1 MCLDVLFKVVAAH
14 ETFSALRADEPLVP
28 RVNSKM
34 ALEFVR
40 PGKTLAAVE
49 PVAHKWPLPGVQ
61 AKVRLQMRR
70 PAIGFR
76 AVRIVADV
84 PLLPWRAIGVGG
96 LRISAARANGTGAR
110 HSM

>member
-1 MCLDVLFKVVAAH
+1 MCLVPFNVVAAH
-14 ETFSALRADEPLVP
+14 EMLSALRADEPLVA

-34 ALEFVR
+34 ALELVR
-40 PGKTLAAVE
+40 PFKTLAAVE

-61 AKVRLQMRR
+61 VKVRVQMRR
-70 PAIGFR
+70 PATGFQ

-96 LRISAARANGTGAR
+96 LRISAANGTGAR
-110 HSM
+110 HLM